1 VSEVAG
7 SRWRQKIVAGVNT
20 SGDVQRSSEGM
31 HTGRDVKYLLVGV
44 SAEYFQ
50 TWSPI
55 LKL

>member
-7 SRWRQKIVAGVNT
+7 SGRRQKIVAGVNT
-20 SGDVQRSSEGM
+20 GGDVQRSSEGM

-44 SAEYFQ
+44 SADYFQ
-50 TWSPI
+50 KWRPI